1 MGDFVSQSLRFL
13 PLKLFICIATAGITL
28 FAYIENQN
36 DLTELRIAIPAL
48 AIEVS
53 EIQEENTRLK
63 YEIERFESPIALM
76 ELMRKP
82 EYSHLKY
89 PYLNEEIFLPKA
101 HEIQA
106 Q

>member
-1 MGDFVSQSLRFL
+1 MLRWF
-13 PLKLFICIATAGITL
+13 FCIFAGGVTL

-48 AIEVS
+48 AREVTD
-53 EIQEENTRLK
+53 IHDENTRLR
-63 YEIERFESPIALM
+63 YEIERFESPVSLM
-76 ELMRKP
+76 EMMRKP

-101 HEIQA
+101 EPLPVEGGA
-106 Q
+106 S